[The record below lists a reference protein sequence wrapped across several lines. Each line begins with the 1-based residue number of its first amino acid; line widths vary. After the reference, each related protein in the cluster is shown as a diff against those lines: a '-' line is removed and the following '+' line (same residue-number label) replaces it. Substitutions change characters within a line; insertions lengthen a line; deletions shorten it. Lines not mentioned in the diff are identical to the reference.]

1 MTNLYNKIKFR
12 SIFLKSYITHS
23 NFFPFKI
30 WDVSKGFGT
39 NECLFTK
46 EIDWF
51 LQIHRN
57 TPIEESQVNL
67 KTSER
72 AQIYS
77 GRDDWEE
84 LLKDDEQNITIII
97 QDCFSERTGAGQYGR
112 IPDDAGTGQH
122 TVYGSGKN
130 LMDRTIRCLV
140 SCKIWVAELFGIR
153 QKLEMPNICWFDLLI

>member
-1 MTNLYNKIKFR
+1 MYSCD
-12 SIFLKSYITHS
+12 SIISFLQYITHS
-23 NFFPFKI
+23 NFFKI
-30 WDVSKGFGT
+30 WDVSKVFAQ

-51 LQIHRN
+51 LKIHRN

-84 LLKDDEQNITIII
+84 LLKDDEQNITINTRSGVQLFCLHFAHVLYGWVSRIFLTVTFSTNFEII
-97 QDCFSERTGAGQYGR
+97 CRVQNNKKTFYSWEHCHIKQKK
-112 IPDDAGTGQH
+112 
-122 TVYGSGKN
+122 VNK
-130 LMDRTIRCLV
+130 RCL
-140 SCKIWVAELFGIR
+140 SLFIAY
-153 QKLEMPNICWFDLLI
+153 KHNF